1 MDKKDLLYKA
11 TLLQGLARQWPQ
23 FADIASQHTTPV
35 EDKLI
40 DEAML
45 LAAGCKEYRAA
56 PIEEQPMQSI
66 FANVGQGID
75 GDWTMPAQELVLT
88 KDYFAKKGT
97 TQRNHK
103 PHLERLSQE
112 IGKLGNMSPKA
123 FAETMLTLLYKY
135 AGQIPSGIKGL
146 DDVSLYDYLKMTAAI
161 AVTLRS
167 GAEKQQ
173 SEKPFLLI
181 GADFSGIQQ
190 YIYTIVSKRAAK
202 SLKGRSFYLRL
213 LSDTIVR
220 YLLKELELYNANVIY
235 NSGGSFY
242 ILAANNQ
249 ETRGKIATAIKRI
262 EDALFKELGT
272 QLFVAID
279 YVELSL
285 KALMGDGESL
295 PSVWGELFLKRD
307 SKKTHKLSTI
317 LKERY
322 EEFFDTGSANVE
334 MIKDSISGED
344 FLPGEKVYRINGDN
358 GNDLKLRPVTALQ
371 IEIGKVLRN
380 TDVLIVTDTP
390 IPGYDALA
398 ATPLEL
404 GITYYFADSRREPDS
419 KLASLGDKAN
429 IVTLNGGNGEC
440 SLHHLS
446 KGCTNIFTIEF
457 YGGNEMCRKVKTYED
472 MSEGEGFTRMGVL
485 RMDVDNLGTI
495 FQSGIPVEKASL
507 SRYAALSRSFDYFFS
522 GYLNTIW
529 EKYQDRSQ
537 IIYSGGDDLFIVGR
551 WDIAI
556 ELAQRIRNDFK
567 EYTCYNRSFSLSGGV
582 AIVPPKFP
590 IMAAAEES
598 ADEESNAKEHVCGNR
613 TKDAISF
620 MGTPLNWEKEY
631 PVVEELKNTLYEL
644 QKQKKLPSSF
654 IQKILQFNA
663 NAQIE
668 NHKIGNVKTFWMVAY
683 DAKRTIDRTGKGS
696 DKDCIKAIVRNFKNE
711 VCEGLCGTLN
721 NAHIESDYHPLELW
735 ALAAR
740 WAELEIRTNTE
751 K

>member
-1 MDKKDLLYKA
+1 MERDLLYKA
-11 TLLQGLARQWPQ
+11 SLLQGLAKQWPQ
-23 FADIASQHTTPV
+23 FAAIASRHTTPV
-35 EDKLI
+35 ENELI

-45 LAAGCKEYRAA
+45 LAAGCKEYHAA
-56 PIEEQPMQSI
+56 PIEELPMRPV

-75 GDWTMPAQELVLT
+75 GNWTLPAQELVLT
-88 KDYFAKKGT
+88 KDYFAKKET

-103 PHLERLSQE
+103 PQLERLSQE

-161 AVTLRS
+161 AVTLRN

-249 ETRGKIATAIKRI
+249 ETRDKIATAIKRI

-285 KALMGDGESL
+285 KALLGEGESL
-295 PSVWGELFLKRD
+295 SDTWRELFLKRD
-307 SKKTHKLSTI
+307 SKKNHKLSTI

-322 EEFFDTGSANVE
+322 EELFDTGSANVK
-334 MIKDSISGED
+334 MMKDSISGED

-358 GNDLKLRPVTALQ
+358 GNDLKLRPITALQ

-390 IPGYDALA
+390 IPGYDALS

-429 IVTLNGGNGEC
+429 IVTLNGSNGKC

-446 KGCTNIFTIEF
+446 EGCTNIFTIEF
-457 YGGNEMCRKVKTYED
+457 YGGNEMRKIVNTYEE
-472 MSEGEGFTRMGVL
+472 MSEGDGFTRMGVL

-495 FQSGIPVEKASL
+495 FQSGITASL

-529 EKYQDRSQ
+529 ESYNPEKSQ

-567 EYTCYNRSFSLSGGV
+567 EYTCYNESFSLSGGV

-598 ADEESNAKEHVCGNR
+598 ASEESKAKEHVCGNR
-613 TKDAISF
+613 PKDAISF

-631 PVVEELKNTLYEL
+631 PVVKKLKTTLLNYL
-644 QKQKKLPSSF
+644 QKKAIPSSF
-654 IQKILQFNA
+654 IQKILQFSA

-668 NHKIGNVKTFWMVAY
+668 NHTIGNMKTFWMVAY
-683 DAKRTIDRTGKGS
+683 DTKRTKNRIPNNNNSNEIKGV
-696 DKDCIKAIVRNFKNE
+696 IENFKKE
-711 VCEGLCGTLN
+711 VCEGQCGTLN

-740 WAELEIRTNTE
+740 WAELENRT